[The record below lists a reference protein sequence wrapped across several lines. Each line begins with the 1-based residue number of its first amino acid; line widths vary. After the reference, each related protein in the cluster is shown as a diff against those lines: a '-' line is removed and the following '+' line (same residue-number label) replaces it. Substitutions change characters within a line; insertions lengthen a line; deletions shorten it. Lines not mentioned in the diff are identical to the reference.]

1 MRQREDSSK
10 GRAVCP
16 HSVMVV
22 GVWCVVQ
29 CKVLDGESSQYE
41 PSKRS
46 DAWLK
51 IKRDYVDDLHDT
63 LDLVPI
69 GAW

>member
-1 MRQREDSSK
+1 MFLYYCHHASAFERLNQTR
-10 GRAVCP
+10 GHVCLL
-16 HSVMVV
+16 
-22 GVWCVVQ
+22 Q
-29 CKVLDGESSQYE
+29 CKLLDGEGSQYE

-51 IKRDYVDDLHDT
+51 LKRDYVEDLHDT

-69 GAW
+69 GGW